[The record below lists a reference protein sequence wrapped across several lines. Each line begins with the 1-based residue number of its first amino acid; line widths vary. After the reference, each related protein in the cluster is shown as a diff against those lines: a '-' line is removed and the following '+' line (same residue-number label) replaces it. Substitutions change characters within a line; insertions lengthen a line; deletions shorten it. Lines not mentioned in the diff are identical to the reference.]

1 MDGRTDGDRW
11 TDRDRWTDSHR
22 KTNRQSDGGQVKGR
36 GDRGLTINRS
46 LASTV
51 KFEFEKR
58 CGVWWTMKT
67 RTNTITHHSSL
78 ITSYSTSNLFDRL
91 FVHLYFKL
99 LIVCYVLLFQ
109 GIRLMSKCAKRMVV
123 WRHHFNDVIIFVT
136 SSPSWRHHDFNSVW
150 KKWISLFTVCQ
161 SQPTEFEFIGN
172 MWLLKGFALPHKKNN
187 DILEIFQLIFLSGSP
202 YFRIWTRHSHV
213 KGGLRFLFVL
223 NWILDL

>member
-46 LASTV
+46 LASRV

-67 RTNTITHHSSL
+67 RTNTITHHSSV

-109 GIRLMSKCAKRMVV
+109 GIRLMSKCAKRVVV
-123 WRHHFNDVIIFVT
+123 WRHHFSDVITCLKYMNQPFHCVPVT
-136 SSPSWRHHDFNSVW
+136 ADWIWIYW
-150 KKWISLFTVCQ
+150 KYVTAKRFCT
-161 SQPTEFEFIGN
+161 PTQ
-172 MWLLKGFALPHKKNN
+172 KK
-187 DILEIFQLIFLSGSP
+187 
-202 YFRIWTRHSHV
+202 
-213 KGGLRFLFVL
+213 
-223 NWILDL
+223 